1 MVDVNNI
8 MASANININAKQTV
22 LGLIA
27 TGNGENRFYFTRIST
42 GNSISAQRGKQSMR
56 ARKSLMSSFIYPLD
70 FRHILDTAGGNV
82 VESQPDG
89 AYLDLSPETLDKTTI
104 IDLIEPPLQGSV
116 TAPESPMSIEA
127 PESPE

>member
-1 MVDVNNI
+1 
-8 MASANININAKQTV
+8 
-22 LGLIA
+22 
-27 TGNGENRFYFTRIST
+27 
-42 GNSISAQRGKQSMR
+42 
-56 ARKSLMSSFIYPLD
+56 MSSFIYPLD
-70 FRHILDTAGGNV
+70 FRHILDAAGANV